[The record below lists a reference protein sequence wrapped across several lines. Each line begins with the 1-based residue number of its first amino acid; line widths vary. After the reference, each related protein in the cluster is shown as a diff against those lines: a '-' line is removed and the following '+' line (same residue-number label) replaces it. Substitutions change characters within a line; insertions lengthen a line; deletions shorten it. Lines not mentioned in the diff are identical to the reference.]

1 MSHPNKAYSSF
12 SFNIYIGC
20 RNLLFGREVRSLV
33 PSLTPMCDFSGPITG
48 INKALFRK
56 LLGEE
61 PLSPQQT
68 SCRISVLQSLKG
80 VAVRDAGALSSHC
93 LCILTFLV

>member
-33 PSLTPMCDFSGPITG
+33 PGLTPMCDFSGPITG

-68 SCRISVLQSLKG
+68 
-80 VAVRDAGALSSHC
+80 
-93 LCILTFLV
+93 